1 MQSIDRWRLQQTGFL
16 HSLRHDSSLLRTGV
30 FLLAAGAGL
39 LPLMAGS
46 AKAALTKMPTDG
58 ADTLLML
65 MGSKAA
71 LFYPTWPDM
80 NGQYIPDV
88 MVEKGSFNI
97 ENFINYDK
105 NTYFSA
111 WIQFMH
117 RNVAYILTFSILS
130 FIIFYWKR
138 VDSASYKLWLIVLVS
153 LLITQ
158 VLLGIFTL
166 KNSIYQIP
174 VNLGV
179 AHQAVALLLL
189 TTMLIILFFVQTKK
203 L

>member
-1 MQSIDRWRLQQTGFL
+1 LWTKC
-16 HSLRHDSSLLRTGV
+16 LL
-30 FLLAAGAGL
+30 FILAFQIILGGIV
-39 LPLMAGS
+39 S
-46 AKAALTKMPTDG
+46 
-58 ADTLLML
+58 
-65 MGSKAA
+65 GSKAA

-88 MVEKGSFNI
+88 MVEKGALNI
-97 ENFINYDK
+97 DNFIHYDK
-105 NTYFSA
+105 NPYFSA
-111 WIQFMH
+111 WIQFLH
-117 RNVAYILTFSILS
+117 RNVAYILTISILS
-130 FIIFYWKR
+130 FIFFYWKR
-138 VDSASYKLWLIVLVS
+138 VNSAPYRLWLMVLGS

-166 KNSIYQIP
+166 KNSLYQIP

-189 TTMLIILFFVQTKK
+189 TTMLIMLFSVQNKK

>member
-1 MQSIDRWRLQQTGFL
+1 
-16 HSLRHDSSLLRTGV
+16 
-30 FLLAAGAGL
+30 
-39 LPLMAGS
+39 MAFQIILGGIVS
-46 AKAALTKMPTDG
+46 
-58 ADTLLML
+58 
-65 MGSKAA
+65 GSKAA

-97 ENFINYDK
+97 DNFIHYDK
-105 NTYFSA
+105 NPYFSA
-111 WIQFMH
+111 WIQFLH

-130 FIIFYWKR
+130 FIIFYWKK
-138 VDSASYKLWLIVLVS
+138 VDSASYKLWLVVLAS

-189 TTMLIILFFVQTKK
+189 TTMLVMLFSAQTKK

>member
-1 MQSIDRWRLQQTGFL
+1 
-16 HSLRHDSSLLRTGV
+16 
-30 FLLAAGAGL
+30 
-39 LPLMAGS
+39 
-46 AKAALTKMPTDG
+46 
-58 ADTLLML
+58 
-65 MGSKAA
+65 
-71 LFYPTWPDM
+71 M

-97 ENFINYDK
+97 DNFIHYDK
-105 NTYFSA
+105 NPYFSA
-111 WIQFMH
+111 WIQFLH

-130 FIIFYWKR
+130 FIIFYWKK
-138 VDSASYKLWLIVLVS
+138 VDNASYKRWLVVLAS
-153 LLITQ
+153 LLVTQ

-189 TTMLIILFFVQTKK
+189 TTMLVMLFSAQTKK

>member
-1 MQSIDRWRLQQTGFL
+1 
-16 HSLRHDSSLLRTGV
+16 
-30 FLLAAGAGL
+30 
-39 LPLMAGS
+39 
-46 AKAALTKMPTDG
+46 
-58 ADTLLML
+58 
-65 MGSKAA
+65 
-71 LFYPTWPDM
+71 M

-88 MVEKGSFNI
+88 LVEKGSFKI
-97 ENFINYDK
+97 DNFIHYDK
-105 NTYFSA
+105 NPYFSA
-111 WIQFMH
+111 WIQFLH

-130 FIIFYWKR
+130 FIIFYWKK
-138 VDSASYKLWLIVLVS
+138 VDNASYKRWLVVLAS
-153 LLITQ
+153 LLVTQ

-189 TTMLIILFFVQTKK
+189 TTMLVMLFSTQTKK